1 MGCFFQ
7 ALNVIMLDETET
19 VAEFIATGELKLASS
34 QF

>member
-1 MGCFFQ
+1 
-7 ALNVIMLDETET
+7 MLDETET